1 MELYC
6 QVTPQGLV
14 PLYDSDLD
22 AKHKLKEGKVY
33 KVTVTTPRNYQF
45 LKKFFALIRL
55 TLDNLPER
63 LQDHYGI
70 YNETDMLNCIKLD
83 LGLAH
88 TITYNDHPVLI
99 TESISFAAMD
109 EAEFEQFYNRTIDL
123 ILQHYLRGTDRETLL
138 EEVQQFR

>member
-14 PLYDSDLD
+14 PLYDSDYD
-22 AKHKLKEGKVY
+22 EKHKLKEGKVY
-33 KVTVTTPRNYQF
+33 KVEIKTPRNYKF

-109 EAEFEQFYNRTIDL
+109 ESEFETFYNRTIDL
-123 ILQHYLRGTDRETLL
+123 ILHHYLTGNSREELI
-138 EEVQQFR
+138 EEVNNFR